1 MMRLLLAVIVCFF
14 SVDLYAACSAFQ
26 SQVTINEIYRE
37 SGNKKPAFI
46 EIKLLSSFSG
56 SAADYDNWMIKIC
69 HDSNNCKLIDV
80 EDLTVSEQWLHT
92 AAGIDEFDIA
102 NYLDFKDG
110 FDIAILD
117 DENNFIDYLQIGD
130 YQNGQYSNFTSQ
142 CGYNNL
148 DYVESVPNT
157 ITNGTMILLR
167 LSDGTGQWFEDKN
180 TTKFAATPGAN
191 NEGKVAFVDH
201 YQIIH
206 NNDGLTCDTETVT
219 IKACT
224 NSDTSSCTE
233 SSAAVTLDLLI
244 DGTNDVTKADINFTG
259 STDVS
264 FNYTLAEQ
272 VRLVIQNA
280 TVAATSSVFCSNAS
294 YNDTNCQMSFVDTG
308 FRFLS
313 DGSLGIAHQLS
324 GKDSDTGYNAATI
337 VIQAIEKNNT
347 SGACQGVVINQ
358 DIEFAAQCTNP
369 NGCSSALSVD
379 DVDIPTSSASPS
391 SYQAVNVGF
400 NGSDTADIVLNY
412 PDAGVL
418 SLYARYNI
426 PVNGSPSGSYM
437 TGESSFTVR
446 PFGFEVAVAANPKAE
461 DATGNKFVAAGES
474 FATTLTAKQWQAA
487 DDSNNDGIPDDGADL
502 SDNTTVAHFSGE
514 STELTHSLVKPVG
527 GVIGNLSESIFDN
540 FVNSTQTQNMSWDEV
555 GIIRFDVNLA
565 DNDYFG
571 AGDVHGN
578 LPFVGRFTPAH
589 YKQTV
594 EKHGVLTGECGA
606 WAYTGQ
612 KDAATQLS
620 GAITYS
626 QQPELIITAYAS
638 NGIDITKNFTLGS
651 GAENFNKLSV
661 ASVILTDGVNNDG
674 ILNDKNQLGKNQTDL
689 VTVSANWATATLVNH
704 DEPGSLRYTFSDFD
718 HYTYIKNA
726 NSEVA
731 PFTAEIP
738 LLVESITDS
747 DGITQGSDASDLT
760 EAIATGVE
768 IRFARLL
775 MQNSYGPETLP
786 QSIPMQVEY
795 LADSGEYS
803 VNTQDNCTVIATDNN
818 EMTMTDINLA
828 GTLPTIAETR
838 QTLESGVVSFLLTP
852 QSSNR
857 GGVKLEY
864 NAFPWLDYDWNDD
877 GAFVNNPTSIATFG
891 LYRGNDR
898 ILQWREI
905 NP

>member
-1 MMRLLLAVIVCFF
+1 MQKLVVLGAG
-14 SVDLYAACSAFQ
+14 
-26 SQVTINEIYRE
+26 E
-37 SGNKKPAFI
+37 SGCGAAILGKKKGFEVFVSDKGAI
-46 EIKLLSSFSG
+46 SKKSKDVLLHNNIPFEEKTHSEQQIL
-56 SAADYDNWMIKIC
+56 AADLVVK
-69 HDSNNCKLIDV
+69 SP
-80 EDLTVSEQWLHT
+80 
-92 AAGIDEFDIA
+92 GIPD
-102 NYLDFKDG
+102 
-110 FDIAILD
+110 
-117 DENNFIDYLQIGD
+117 
-130 YQNGQYSNFTSQ
+130 
-142 CGYNNL
+142 
-148 DYVESVPNT
+148 T
-157 ITNGTMILLR
+157 IPL
-167 LSDGTGQWFEDKN
+167 
-180 TTKFAATPGAN
+180 
-191 NEGKVAFVDH
+191 
-201 YQIIH
+201 
-206 NNDGLTCDTETVT
+206 
-219 IKACT
+219 
-224 NSDTSSCTE
+224 
-233 SSAAVTLDLLI
+233 
-244 DGTNDVTKADINFTG
+244 
-259 STDVS
+259 
-264 FNYTLAEQ
+264 
-272 VRLVIQNA
+272 
-280 TVAATSSVFCSNAS
+280 
-294 YNDTNCQMSFVDTG
+294 
-308 FRFLS
+308 
-313 DGSLGIAHQLS
+313 
-324 GKDSDTGYNAATI
+324 
-337 VIQAIEKNNT
+337 IQAIEKNNA

-369 NGCSSALSVD
+369 NGCSSALAVD

-400 NGSDTADIVLNY
+400 NGSDTAEIVLNY

-446 PFGFEVAVAANPKAE
+446 PFGFEVAVATNPKAE

-487 DDSNNDGIPDDGADL
+487 DDSNNDGIPDDGSDL

-571 AGDVHGN
+571 AGDVQGN

-594 EKHGVLTGECGA
+594 EEHGVLTGECGA

-651 GAENFNKLSV
+651 GTENFNKLSV

-747 DGITQGSDASDLT
+747 DGITQGGDASDLT
-760 EAIATGVE
+760 EATPTGVE
-768 IRFARLL
+768 MRFARLL
-775 MQNSYGPETLP
+775 MKNSYGPETLP
-786 QSIPMQVEY
+786 QSIPMQVEF

-818 EMTMTDINLA
+818 EMTVTDINLG
-828 GTLPTIAETR
+828 GTLPTIAEAS
-838 QTLESGVVSFLLTP
+838 QTLESGTVSFLLTP

-857 GGVKLEY
+857 GSVQLEY
-864 NAFPWLDYDWNDD
+864 NAFPWLDYDWNGD
-877 GAFVNNPTSIATFG
+877 GAFDNNPTAIATFG

-898 ILQWREI
+898 IIQWREI
-905 NP
+905 SP